1 MDDIW
6 MRIVGNLGD
15 RLQGPMHFRF
25 ILQPVVAS
33 ILAILSGLRDAK
45 AHKPPYFW
53 ALLTHSGGRGDII
66 RDGWKSVGKVFLVA
80 LVLDVVYQV
89 WVFRFVYSLEVLI
102 VGFVIT
108 IVPYLILRGVV
119 NRFASRK

>member
-1 MDDIW
+1 
-6 MRIVGNLGD
+6 
-15 RLQGPMHFRF
+15 
-25 ILQPVVAS
+25 
-33 ILAILSGLRDAK
+33 
-45 AHKPPYFW
+45 
-53 ALLTHSGGRGDII
+53 
-66 RDGWKSVGKVFLVA
+66 VFLVA